1 MKIESMLKWL
11 LPLVPGCPDM
21 MALTYYKRA
30 LREFCEETYAYQRDL
45 DPIQIEGGIAQ
56 YDLDVDTGFEVT
68 TIISAFIGQWPVVP
82 LAPHQVR
89 PTWASI
95 PGRYVQWDGTTVTLY
110 PTPAV
115 DGADPL
121 VLRVAL
127 TPTLSATDMDDGFAD
142 EYGEEIANGAAYR
155 LMSMP
160 KQPFTDLNGSLV
172 YKAAFGRAISG
183 ARIEFNRGLQ
193 RGELQVEM
201 IRP

>member
-1 MKIESMLKWL
+1 MKIELMLKWL
-11 LPLVPGCPDM
+11 LPLVPGCPDV

-30 LREFCEETYAYQRDL
+30 LREFCEQTYAYQIDL

-68 TIISAFIGQWPVVP
+68 TIISAFIGYERIAP

-89 PTWASI
+89 PTWASY
-95 PGRYVQWDGTTVTLY
+95 PSRYVQWDGTTVTLY
-110 PTPAV
+110 PTPV
-115 DGADPL
+115 EDGVDPL
-121 VLRVAL
+121 ALRVAL
-127 TPTLSATDMDDGFAD
+127 TPLLSATDMDDGFAD
-142 EYGEEIANGAAYR
+142 EYGEDIANGAAYR
-155 LMSMP
+155 LMVMP
-160 KQPFTDLNGSLV
+160 KQPFTDLTGSLA
-172 YKAAFGRAISG
+172 YKAAFGRAISD